1 MNRTNSQRMSTLTLV
16 TGAILTAL
24 VVLLQYMGAVI
35 RFGPFSV
42 SLVLIPIV
50 IGTATCGKWI
60 GTWLGFMFGVSVLI
74 SGDAAAFLAVNPIG
88 TFITVLAKGALCGL
102 IAGLAYEGAMK
113 LFKDKTYPSALI
125 SAIICP
131 IVNTGVFLI
140 GCFLFFM
147 PTIREWAG
155 GENVNVAKYIIFYLV
170 GGNFLFEL
178 LLNVV
183 LSPVIVRIL
192 KAIRRK

>member
-42 SLVLIPIV
+42 TLVLIPIV

-60 GTWLGFMFGVSVLI
+60 GAWLGFMFGVSVLI
-74 SGDAAAFLAVNPIG
+74 SGDAAAFLAVNPVG
-88 TFITVLAKGALCGL
+88 TVLTVLMKGALCGL
-102 IAGLAYEGAMK
+102 VAGLAYEGAMK
-113 LFKDKTYPSALI
+113 LFKGKIYPSALI
-125 SAIICP
+125 SAIVCP
-131 IVNTGVFLI
+131 IVNTSVFLL
-140 GCFLFFM
+140 GCLLFFM
-147 PTIREWAG
+147 PTITEWAG
-155 GENVNVAKYIIFYLV
+155 GENVSVIRYVIFYLV
-170 GGNFLFEL
+170 GGNFVFEL

-192 KAIRRK
+192 NAIRRK

>member
-74 SGDAAAFLAVNPIG
+74 SGDAAAFLAVNPVG
-88 TFITVLAKGALCGL
+88 TVLTVLMKGALCGL

-147 PTIREWAG
+147 PTIREWAS
-155 GENVNVAKYIIFYLV
+155 GENVNVAKYIILYLV